1 METQKIINFLTES
14 EVKVIQNNLIYIHS
28 SSAIKILH
36 YVIQNGSACPNEIAD
51 AYGISKSLASIALGK
66 LSMVGL
72 LTRKRIGI
80 NVYYSCVNPEGIKT
94 ILETALKL

>member
-1 METQKIINFLTES
+1 METQRTINFLTES
-14 EVKVIQNNLIYIHS
+14 EVEVIQNNLKYIHS
-28 SSAIKILH
+28 ASAIKILN
-36 YVIQNGSACPNEIAD
+36 YVIQNGSACPNEITD
-51 AYGISKSLASIALGK
+51 AYGISKSLAAIALGK

-80 NVYYSCVNPEGIKT
+80 NVHYSCVNPDAIKT